1 MQPFEGIRV
10 IDVTHVLA
18 GPFATYQLA
27 VLGADVIKVEHPDE
41 PDQSRANGTD
51 KTLNRCSLGT
61 SFLTQASNKRSITLD
76 LKMEADR
83 DILKKLVATADIF
96 VENYRP
102 GAFEALGLG
111 YQALSAINPRLIYA
125 SFSAFGQSGPR
136 REQTAYDHVIQA
148 TSGIMAMTG
157 TKEVHPVKFGSP
169 AVDYATGMTG
179 AFALA
184 AALFQRERSGR
195 GQRIDMAMLDV
206 AMILMSSHLTGYLR
220 NGTHPKPS
228 GNQHPHATNSAYP
241 TRDGL
246 LMLGA
251 SNLRQQ
257 RRLWTVLEREDMIK
271 RTNDERDQDRDR
283 EAAVLAEILKARSA
297 AEWEEFLQARHVPAA
312 RVRTMGEALADPQLA
327 TRGVIHRHA
336 TAAGIDGALGV
347 PLAAFT
353 FAHGGPRIDS
363 SPPLLGQHND
373 EILAELGISGGQS
386 STEATPYSSPF

>member
-1 MQPFEGIRV
+1 MTRPFEGIRV

-27 VLGADVIKVEHPDE
+27 VLGADVIKVEHQDE
-41 PDQSRANGTD
+41 PDQSRGTGTD
-51 KTLNRCSLGT
+51 QALNRRNLGT

-111 YQALSAINPRLIYA
+111 YEALSAINPRLIYA
-125 SFSAFGQSGPR
+125 SFSAFGQNGPR

-157 TKEVHPVKFGSP
+157 TEEVHPVKFGSP

-220 NGTHPKPS
+220 NGTHPKPN

-241 TRDGL
+241 TKDGL

-257 RRLWTVLEREDMIK
+257 RRLWTVLERDDMIK
-271 RTNDERDQDRDR
+271 RTNDERDRDRDR
-283 EAAVLAEILKARSA
+283 EAAVLTDILKTRSA

-312 RVRTMGEALADPQLA
+312 RVRTMGEALADPQLT
-327 TRGVIHRHA
+327 TRGVIHRH
-336 TAAGIDGALGV
+336 TGGDGIDGAFGV

-353 FAHGGPRIDS
+353 FAHGGPRIDAR
-363 SPPLLGQHND
+363 PPLLGQHND
-373 EILAELGISGGQS
+373 EILAELGLGQG
-386 STEATPYSSPF
+386 TPAYSVES